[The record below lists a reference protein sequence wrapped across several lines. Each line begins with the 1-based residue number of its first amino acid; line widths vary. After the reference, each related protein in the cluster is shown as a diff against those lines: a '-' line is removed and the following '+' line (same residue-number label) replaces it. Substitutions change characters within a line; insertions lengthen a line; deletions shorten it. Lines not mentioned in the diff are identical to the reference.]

1 MARYRKIDPR
11 IWNDEKFASLSHEA
25 QRAFFFILT
34 HPSMTSLGAF
44 RISAAGMAQELG
56 LTEKGFQEP
65 FHELLSKGI
74 VRYDEKSF
82 LVFAPNFL
90 KYNPPENPNVIKGWA
105 VALDYLPE
113 CGLKHEV
120 LLKAKQCASNTDK
133 GLKAFVDAFGDI
145 CHIAP
150 KGFQEPFPKGMPIQE
165 QEQEQEQ
172 EIKVGGAFSEKVAD
186 APEPSFPD
194 FPEEVSSGD
203 DRLLDGLEPIS
214 LPSPETK
221 PAKKEKRGTRLDV
234 QTLPDEWG
242 AFVKERAPD
251 LDPDLVFEEFKNYW
265 VSQPGQKGVKLDWF
279 ATFRNN
285 VISMP
290 DGKRRAL
297 SRKHTSFEHVN
308 YHEGI
313 NPDGS
318 F

>member
-1 MARYRKIDPR
+1 MNYVQFHVGDWDSSTRLLSPLEKGVYIDLLMLYYSVERPLMR
-11 IWNDEKFASLSHEA
+11 SECE
-25 QRAFFFILT
+25 
-34 HPSMTSLGAF
+34 
-44 RISAAGMAQELG
+44 RISRAYAPEEKAALEYVLDRFFHREGDVYAHRRCDEEIAKAAEKSEKAAKSAQARWNKAAKGHASSVSDTWRKPDESTDAIRTNNERNTDAL
-56 LTEKGFQEP
+56 LTNNQEP
-65 FHELLSKGI
+65 I
-74 VRYDEKSF
+74 T
-82 LVFAPNFL
+82 NI
-90 KYNPPENPNVIKGWA
+90 N
-105 VALDYLPE
+105 
-113 CGLKHEV
+113 
-120 LLKAKQCASNTDK
+120 
-133 GLKAFVDAFGDI
+133 
-145 CHIAP
+145 
-150 KGFQEPFPKGMPIQE
+150 
-165 QEQEQEQ
+165 
-172 EIKVGGAFSEKVAD
+172 KVGGAFSEKVAD
-186 APEPSFPD
+186 APEPPPSDFCDEIPEEP
-194 FPEEVSSGD
+194 FPEDWGA
-203 DRLLDGLEPIS
+203 LEP
-214 LPSPETK
+214 LPPPETK

>member
-1 MARYRKIDPR
+1 MAKGSMTS
-11 IWNDEKFASLSHEA
+11 NEFASLSHEA

-74 VRYDEKSF
+74 VMYDEKSF

-165 QEQEQEQ
+165 QEQEQE
-172 EIKVGGAFSEKVAD
+172 IKVGGAFSEKVAD

-221 PAKKEKRGTRLDV
+221 PAKKAKRGTRLDV

>member
-1 MARYRKIDPR
+1 MNYVQFHVGDWDSSTRLLSLLEKGIYIDLLMLYY
-11 IWNDEKFASLSHEA
+11 SLERPLMRSECE
-25 QRAFFFILT
+25 
-34 HPSMTSLGAF
+34 
-44 RISAAGMAQELG
+44 RISRAYAPNEKIALKYVLDRFFHLEGEVYSHRRCDEEIAKAAEKSEKAAKSAKARWNKAGKGSSVVNSAAVAVQKECKRSSDAYADGMRMHSERSADG
-56 LTEKGFQEP
+56 MLTNNQEP
-65 FHELLSKGI
+65 I
-74 VRYDEKSF
+74 T
-82 LVFAPNFL
+82 NI
-90 KYNPPENPNVIKGWA
+90 N
-105 VALDYLPE
+105 
-113 CGLKHEV
+113 
-120 LLKAKQCASNTDK
+120 
-133 GLKAFVDAFGDI
+133 
-145 CHIAP
+145 
-150 KGFQEPFPKGMPIQE
+150 
-165 QEQEQEQ
+165 
-172 EIKVGGAFSEKVAD
+172 KVGGAFSEKVAD

>member
-1 MARYRKIDPR
+1 MNYVQFHVGDWDSSTRLLSPLEKGIYIDLLMLYYSLERPLMRSECERIARAYAPNEKIALKYVLDR
-11 IWNDEKFASLSHEA
+11 FFHLEGEVCSHRRCDEEIAKAAEKSEKAAKSAKARWNKAGKGSSVVN
-25 QRAFFFILT
+25 
-34 HPSMTSLGAF
+34 
-44 RISAAGMAQELG
+44 SAAVAVQKECKRSSDAYADGMRMHSERSADG
-56 LTEKGFQEP
+56 MLTNNQEP
-65 FHELLSKGI
+65 RTNI
-74 VRYDEKSF
+74 
-82 LVFAPNFL
+82 N
-90 KYNPPENPNVIKGWA
+90 
-105 VALDYLPE
+105 
-113 CGLKHEV
+113 
-120 LLKAKQCASNTDK
+120 
-133 GLKAFVDAFGDI
+133 
-145 CHIAP
+145 
-150 KGFQEPFPKGMPIQE
+150 
-165 QEQEQEQ
+165 
-172 EIKVGGAFSEKVAD
+172 KVGGAFSEKVAD
-186 APEPSFPD
+186 APEPSFLD

-221 PAKKEKRGTRLDV
+221 PAKKAKRGTRLDV

>member
-165 QEQEQEQ
+165 QEQEQE
-172 EIKVGGAFSEKVAD
+172 IKVGGAFSEKVAD

-221 PAKKEKRGTRLDV
+221 PAKKAKRGTRLDV

>member
-1 MARYRKIDPR
+1 MNYVQFHVGDWDSSTRLLSPLEKGIYIDLLMLYY
-11 IWNDEKFASLSHEA
+11 SLERPLMRSECE
-25 QRAFFFILT
+25 
-34 HPSMTSLGAF
+34 
-44 RISAAGMAQELG
+44 RISRAYAPNEKIALKYVLDRFFHLEGEVYSHRRCDEEIAKAAEKSEKAAKSAKARWNKAGKGSSVVDSAAVAVQKECKRSSDAYADGMRMHSERSADG
-56 LTEKGFQEP
+56 MLTNNQEP
-65 FHELLSKGI
+65 I
-74 VRYDEKSF
+74 T
-82 LVFAPNFL
+82 NI
-90 KYNPPENPNVIKGWA
+90 N
-105 VALDYLPE
+105 
-113 CGLKHEV
+113 
-120 LLKAKQCASNTDK
+120 
-133 GLKAFVDAFGDI
+133 
-145 CHIAP
+145 
-150 KGFQEPFPKGMPIQE
+150 
-165 QEQEQEQ
+165 
-172 EIKVGGAFSEKVAD
+172 KVGGA
-186 APEPSFPD
+186 
-194 FPEEVSSGD
+194 
-203 DRLLDGLEPIS
+203 LEP
-214 LPSPETK
+214 LPPPETK
-221 PAKKEKRGTRLDV
+221 PAKKAKRGTRLDV